1 MNNKLLNEILE
12 ARELPTLPRVAVR
25 VLDLASEKEV
35 SFGRI
40 AEAICDDPV
49 LAAKILKM
57 VNSSFYGI
65 SQPVKTINHAL
76 VLLGL
81 QTIKAVAVG
90 FSLVRGV
97 NARRSETFD
106 YVRFWRQSLYTAVF
120 ARALAKLQF
129 SEDCEEA
136 FLAGLLSDLGTLTMH
151 RALGKEY
158 DAVLEAC
165 GGSQKK
171 LLRLS
176 HESFDLDHA
185 VVGAALAE
193 RWNLPPSLVVPIRNH
208 LTPDNG
214 TDSRDLI
221 EAVHSGALCAQVF
234 AATQSGFFEAAR
246 RRLDSVFGL
255 SWTQTNDLFAEIDA
269 KTSEMAALLEIG
281 MHPGRSYQEVEEEA
295 REALIQLT
303 LTAQRQAEAALVQ
316 NKRLNAL
323 ARTDGLTGLSNRR
336 HFTEFLLEA
345 FTEAVETNKPLSL
358 IMLDID
364 RFKSVNDTYGHQ
376 AGDAVLENVAALV
389 KSATPESGLSARY
402 GGEEMAIV
410 LKGISGADAMEFAEQ
425 LRLAVADVRTTL
437 DRLTIPVTASL
448 GVATVDQD
456 NPFTSPDEIIGA
468 ADRALYAAKE
478 GGRNCVRSI
487 GNCSKRDAA

>member
-1 MNNKLLNEILE
+1 
-12 ARELPTLPRVAVR
+12 
-25 VLDLASEKEV
+25 
-35 SFGRI
+35 
-40 AEAICDDPV
+40 
-49 LAAKILKM
+49 
-57 VNSSFYGI
+57 
-65 SQPVKTINHAL
+65 
-76 VLLGL
+76 
-81 QTIKAVAVG
+81 
-90 FSLVRGV
+90 
-97 NARRSETFD
+97 
-106 YVRFWRQSLYTAVF
+106 
-120 ARALAKLQF
+120 
-129 SEDCEEA
+129 
-136 FLAGLLSDLGTLTMH
+136 
-151 RALGKEY
+151 
-158 DAVLEAC
+158 
-165 GGSQKK
+165 
-171 LLRLS
+171 
-176 HESFDLDHA
+176 
-185 VVGAALAE
+185 
-193 RWNLPPSLVVPIRNH
+193 LPPSLVVPIRNH

-234 AATQSGFFEAAR
+234 AATQSGFFEAAQ